1 MNQERVRVLQVGKF
15 YPPHRGGMETHLEV
29 LCDGLSR
36 SCEVTAIVAND
47 GPRTASGYVRDVSV
61 TRVAALGHVASTAI
75 SPGMVREIRTHP
87 ADIIHIHWPNPTAV
101 AAYFASRHRGRLV
114 MTYHSDVVRQ
124 KTLARVIRPLLTA
137 ALKRADAVIVTSRR
151 YAETSSVLRSFIHKC
166 RVIPFGLDSAL
177 YEAFDRARAGHIRA
191 EYGPQ
196 LLLAVGRHVYYKG
209 FEYLIAAMR
218 DVRGKVLM
226 AGDGPLRSR
235 LAALA
240 ARHGVDDRVVFLGEV
255 DDLVPYY
262 HAADAVVLPSITRN
276 EAFGIVQMEA
286 MACGRPVINTALDS
300 TVPLVS
306 LHGKTGLTVT
316 PKNVGELASAM
327 NLLLDDERL
336 RLQYG
341 TAARRR
347 VETEFTAE
355 RMTSRTLDLYRQIIG
370 GTKTQHAV
378 DNFAACI

>member
-1 MNQERVRVLQVGKF
+1 
-15 YPPHRGGMETHLEV
+15 
-29 LCDGLSR
+29 
-36 SCEVTAIVAND
+36 
-47 GPRTASGYVRDVSV
+47 
-61 TRVAALGHVASTAI
+61 
-75 SPGMVREIRTHP
+75 
-87 ADIIHIHWPNPTAV
+87 
-101 AAYFASRHRGRLV
+101 

-235 LAALA
+235 LAALT

-316 PKNVGELASAM
+316 PKNVLELASAM
-327 NLLLDDERL
+327 SLLLDDECL
-336 RLQYG
+336 RVQYG

-355 RMTSRTLDLYRQIIG
+355 GMTSRTLDLYRQIMG
-370 GTKTQHAV
+370 GTGIQHAV
-378 DNFAACI
+378 DNFAACT

>member
-1 MNQERVRVLQVGKF
+1 
-15 YPPHRGGMETHLEV
+15 
-29 LCDGLSR
+29 
-36 SCEVTAIVAND
+36 
-47 GPRTASGYVRDVSV
+47 
-61 TRVAALGHVASTAI
+61 
-75 SPGMVREIRTHP
+75 
-87 ADIIHIHWPNPTAV
+87 
-101 AAYFASRHRGRLV
+101 
-114 MTYHSDVVRQ
+114 
-124 KTLARVIRPLLTA
+124 
-137 ALKRADAVIVTSRR
+137 
-151 YAETSSVLRSFIHKC
+151 
-166 RVIPFGLDSAL
+166 
-177 YEAFDRARAGHIRA
+177 
-191 EYGPQ
+191 
-196 LLLAVGRHVYYKG
+196 
-209 FEYLIAAMR
+209 
-218 DVRGKVLM
+218 
-226 AGDGPLRSR
+226 
-235 LAALA
+235 
-240 ARHGVDDRVVFLGEV
+240 
-255 DDLVPYY
+255 
-262 HAADAVVLPSITRN
+262 
-276 EAFGIVQMEA
+276 

>member
-1 MNQERVRVLQVGKF
+1 
-15 YPPHRGGMETHLEV
+15 
-29 LCDGLSR
+29 
-36 SCEVTAIVAND
+36 
-47 GPRTASGYVRDVSV
+47 
-61 TRVAALGHVASTAI
+61 
-75 SPGMVREIRTHP
+75 MVREIRTHP

-191 EYGPQ
+191 EYGPR

-235 LAALA
+235 LAALT

-316 PKNVGELASAM
+316 PKNVEELASAM